1 MISTEPIFKDEIE
14 FLGFHQS
21 LDGNRVIV
29 LLELINPIK
38 SLSGKVINKLPF
50 YFSTGKS
57 GGADKD
63 DLVPFHGLCVNFDYN
78 YLPGQRW
85 EPRPKRAPTSVPDFK
100 EDKYETW
107 NLNINLDFP
116 ESRLYQHILKN
127 QAEILQDE
135 EIKKSLH
142 FLNKF
147 YIKCYVNTPHE
158 NWLYYLK
165 KTIIEEKIVLKD
177 KQLDFT
183 KVISLLTQ
191 IDPIFRY
198 IDDFDAKF
206 CNDIF
211 QNLKNK
217 YTYNQLLILGNN
229 GFLSVD
235 DKVVPLKKLSNLDV
249 NDRIGDNNVY
259 GFNINL
265 ATQKSRIDAFHR
277 FYPYIQKHKAELP
290 LHITS
295 HYVEDIVCLPL
306 LSEIYS
312 FLLITNV

>member
-1 MISTEPIFKDEIE
+1 MTSEHFFKDEIE

-57 GGADKD
+57 GGADRD

-85 EPRPKRAPTSVPDFK
+85 EPPDFK

-116 ESRLYQHILKN
+116 ESRLYQHILKK
-127 QAEILQDE
+127 QPEILKDE

-183 KVISLLTQ
+183 KVVSLLTE

-206 CNDIF
+206 CNDIL

-217 YTYNQLLILGNN
+217 YKYNQLLILGNN

-265 ATQKSRIDAFHR
+265 ATQKSRIDAFQR
-277 FYPYIQKHKAELP
+277 FYPYIQKHKAELT
-290 LHITS
+290 LHLTS
-295 HYVEDIVCLPL
+295 HYVEDVVCLPL

-312 FLLITNV
+312 FLLKE

>member
-1 MISTEPIFKDEIE
+1 MTSEHFFKDEIE

-57 GGADKD
+57 GGADRD

-85 EPRPKRAPTSVPDFK
+85 EPPYFK

-127 QAEILQDE
+127 QPEILKDE

-165 KTIIEEKIVLKD
+165 NTIIEEKIVLKD

-183 KVISLLTQ
+183 KVVSLLTE

-217 YTYNQLLILGNN
+217 YKYNQLLILGNN

-265 ATQKSRIDAFHR
+265 ATQKSRIDAFQR
-277 FYPYIQKHKAELP
+277 FYPYIQKHKAELT
-290 LHITS
+290 LHLTS
-295 HYVEDIVCLPL
+295 HYVEDVVCLPL

-312 FLLITNV
+312 FLLNE

>member
-1 MISTEPIFKDEIE
+1 MLYIMISKEAIFKDEIE

-21 LDGNRVIV
+21 VDGNRVIV

-57 GGADKD
+57 VGADKD
-63 DLVPFHGLCVNFDYN
+63 DLVPFHGMCVNFDYN
-78 YLPGQRW
+78 YLPGEKMESR
-85 EPRPKRAPTSVPDFK
+85 
-100 EDKYETW
+100 YETW
-107 NLNINLDFP
+107 NSSINLDFP
-116 ESRLYQHILKN
+116 ESHLYQHILKN
-127 QAEILQDE
+127 QPEILEDE
-135 EIKKSLH
+135 EIKIMH

-147 YIKCYVNTPHE
+147 YIKCYVNTPHV

-165 KTIIEEKIVLKD
+165 KTIIEEKIVLKED
-177 KQLDFT
+177 ELDFT
-183 KVISLLTQ
+183 KIVSLLNE

-206 CNDIF
+206 CNQVF

-217 YTYNQLLILGNN
+217 YKYNQLLILGDN

-235 DKVVPLKKLSNLDV
+235 DKVIPLKKLSNLDV
-249 NDRIGDNNVY
+249 NNRIGDNNVY

-265 ATQKSRIDAFHR
+265 ATQKSRIDAFQR
-277 FYPYIQKHKAELP
+277 FYNIFKNIKLSYPTP
-290 LHITS
+290 TS
-295 HYVEDIVCLPL
+295 HYEEDIVCLPL
-306 LSEIYS
+306 LSEI
-312 FLLITNV
+312 